1 MSDELIVSDDWTRN
15 WQASIAV
22 KITALVMWVIIVAV
36 FIVAAWL
43 LKDMEVRLQADF
55 EAEADRIAYRMAS
68 LIKAGGGEDA
78 RAELTSRM
86 AGLQRESG
94 FSAIGLSI
102 GERDYFVGNAG
113 NQQAIERHLP
123 AALAP
128 GRNIDLKVF
137 HPDLDGLVA
146 QRRNQLVI
154 GIFATLLVFGLF
166 LTWSIRTIVH
176 RPLQQLVNAT
186 RAVSEGR
193 REVRLDISREDEF
206 GYLSRFFNQ
215 MLDRLMAQQHE
226 LEQAAEEARSV
237 SQAKSAFLANMS
249 HELRT
254 PLNAIIGYSEM
265 LEEEAEDI
273 GAKVL
278 TPDLHKINSAG
289 RHLLSLINDVLDLS
303 KIEAGKMEVNPVM
316 FQLRDLVNDVVD
328 NIQPMISRNNNRLDV
343 EVPQVPGRMFSDE
356 TKLRQVLM
364 NLLSNAA
371 KFTENGRVRLRV
383 ARRRVAGQEWIDFT
397 VEDSGIGIDPEKL
410 DRLFQEFSQI
420 DSSSTRK
427 YGGTGLGLAIS
438 RRFCEKLGG
447 RIEVDS
453 EPGRGSRFSFHLP
466 ADFSQLH
473 TAAPAA
479 AAAAPET
486 PAEQDSQK
494 PAKRLSLTGVSA
506 LVVDDNASSRDL
518 ISRTL
523 QAEGIAVSEA
533 RDGREAIELLATL
546 QPHLVFTDLILPNM
560 NGFDFIKWLRDNAA
574 TAHLPLAVVSAMDIN
589 DSDRR
594 ELERHGAM
602 LVPKGVN
609 LRQQLLAM
617 LQELNLAQGAS
628 TDGETAAG

>member
-43 LKDMEVRLQADF
+43 LKDMETRLQADF
-55 EAEADRIAYRMAS
+55 EAEADRVAYRVAN
-68 LIKAGGGEDA
+68 LVKAGTGEAGTDLSA
-78 RAELTSRM
+78 RM
-86 AGLQRESG
+86 AGLQRDSG

-113 NQQAIERHLP
+113 RLEAIERHLP

-128 GRNIDLKVF
+128 GRPIDLKVF
-137 HPDLDGLVA
+137 HPELDALVA
-146 QRRNQLVI
+146 QRRNHLVI

-215 MLDRLMAQQHE
+215 MLDRLMAQQRE

-273 GAKVL
+273 GAKAL

-303 KIEAGKMEVNPVM
+303 KIEAGKMEINPVM

-343 EVPQVPGRMFSDE
+343 EVPEAPGRMFSDE

-371 KFTENGRVRLRV
+371 KFTENGRVQLRI
-383 ARRRVAGQEWIDFT
+383 ARRREYGQEWIDFT
-397 VEDSGIGIDPEKL
+397 VEDTGIGIAPEKL

-427 YGGTGLGLAIS
+427 YGGTGTLLS
-438 RRFCEKLGG
+438 
-447 RIEVDS
+447 
-453 EPGRGSRFSFHLP
+453 
-466 ADFSQLH
+466 ADL
-473 TAAPAA
+473 
-479 AAAAPET
+479 
-486 PAEQDSQK
+486 
-494 PAKRLSLTGVSA
+494 
-506 LVVDDNASSRDL
+506 
-518 ISRTL
+518 
-523 QAEGIAVSEA
+523 
-533 RDGREAIELLATL
+533 
-546 QPHLVFTDLILPNM
+546 
-560 NGFDFIKWLRDNAA
+560 
-574 TAHLPLAVVSAMDIN
+574 
-589 DSDRR
+589 
-594 ELERHGAM
+594 
-602 LVPKGVN
+602 
-609 LRQQLLAM
+609 
-617 LQELNLAQGAS
+617 
-628 TDGETAAG
+628 

>member
-1 MSDELIVSDDWTRN
+1 MVNEVIVSDDWTRN

-36 FIVAAWL
+36 FIVATWL
-43 LKDMEVRLQADF
+43 LRDMESRLQADF
-55 EAEADRIAYRMAS
+55 EAGADRIAYQVASLVEAGAAGETADLTARMA
-68 LIKAGGGEDA
+68 
-78 RAELTSRM
+78 ELQQ
-86 AGLQRESG
+86 GSG
-94 FSAIGLSI
+94 FSAIGLSL
-102 GERDYFVGNAG
+102 GQQDFLVGDADG
-113 NQQAIERHLP
+113 QDVIERHLP
-123 AALAP
+123 TALAP
-128 GRNIDLKVF
+128 GQDIDLEVF
-137 HPDLDGLVA
+137 HPNLDELVA

-176 RPLQQLVNAT
+176 RPLQQLVSAT

-215 MLDRLMAQQHE
+215 MLDRLMAQQRE

-237 SQAKSAFLANMS
+237 SRAKSAFLANMS

-265 LEEEAEDI
+265 LEEEAGDI
-273 GAKVL
+273 GAREL

-303 KIEAGKMEVNPVM
+303 KIEAGKIEINPVM
-316 FQLRDLVNDVVD
+316 FQLRDLVSDVVD
-328 NIQPMISRNNNRLDV
+328 NIQPMMLRNNNHLQV
-343 EVPQVPGRMFSDE
+343 EVPDPPGRMFSDE

-371 KFTENGRVRLRV
+371 KFTEDGKVRLQLS
-383 ARRRVAGQEWIDFT
+383 RRRERGEDWVQFV
-397 VEDSGIGIDPEKL
+397 VEDTGIGIAPEKL
-410 DRLFQEFSQI
+410 GRLFQEFSQV

-453 EPGRGSRFSFHLP
+453 EPGSGSRFTIHLP
-466 ADFSQLH
+466 ADFGQLLPEPASRTTVPATRDRVGD
-473 TAAPAA
+473 TAGPGNAG
-479 AAAAPET
+479 
-486 PAEQDSQK
+486 K
-494 PAKRLSLTGVSA
+494 A
-506 LVVDDNASSRDL
+506 LIVDDNASSRDL

-523 QAEGIAVSEA
+523 QAEGIEVIEA
-533 RDGREAIELLATL
+533 RDGREAIALLES
-546 QPHLVFTDLILPNM
+546 QRPHLICTDLILPNM
-560 NGFDFIKWLRDNAA
+560 NGFDFIKWLRANPL
-574 TAHLPLAVVSAMDIN
+574 TTELPLVVVSAMDIN
-589 DSDRR
+589 PADRR
-594 ELERHGAM
+594 ELELQRARI
-602 LVPKGVN
+602 VPKGVN
-609 LRQQLLAM
+609 LRQQLVSL
-617 LQELNLAQGAS
+617 LQELVN
-628 TDGETAAG
+628 GETAAG

>member
-43 LKDMEVRLQADF
+43 LRDMEARLQADF
-55 EAEADRIAYRMAS
+55 EAEADRVAYRVAN
-68 LIKAGGGEDA
+68 LVKAGIVEP
-78 RAELTSRM
+78 RANLTSRM
-86 AGLQRESG
+86 AGLQRDSG
-94 FSAIGLSI
+94 FSAIGLTI

-113 NQQAIERHLP
+113 HQEAIERHLP

-128 GRNIDLKVF
+128 GQPIDLRVF
-137 HPDLDGLVA
+137 HPDLDSLVA
-146 QRRNQLVI
+146 ERRNHLVM
-154 GIFATLLVFGLF
+154 GIFAILLVFGLF

-176 RPLQQLVNAT
+176 RPLQQLVSAT

-237 SQAKSAFLANMS
+237 SRAKSAFLANMS

-265 LEEEAEDI
+265 LEEEAEEA
-273 GAKVL
+273 GAGEL
-278 TPDLHKINSAG
+278 QPDLHRINTAG

-303 KIEAGKMEVNPVM
+303 KIEAGKMEINPVM
-316 FQLRDLVNDVVD
+316 FQLRDLVTDVVD
-328 NIQPMISRNNNRLDV
+328 NIQPMLSRNGNRL
-343 EVPQVPGRMFSDE
+343 ELQAPESPGRMFSDE

-371 KFTENGRVRLRV
+371 KFTENGEVRLQLWRY
-383 ARRRVAGQEWIDFT
+383 RQDERDWIGFT
-397 VEDSGIGIDPEKL
+397 VEDTGIGIAPEKL

-420 DSSSTRK
+420 DSSSTRR

-438 RRFCEKLGG
+438 RRICERLGG
-447 RIEVDS
+447 RIEVES
-453 EPGRGSRFSFHLP
+453 EPGRGSRFTLLLP
-466 ADFSQLH
+466 ADIGRLPGSTARVPARVG
-473 TAAPAA
+473 TAAETQTAA
-479 AAAAPET
+479 ASPGPHMT
-486 PAEQDSQK
+486 
-494 PAKRLSLTGVSA
+494 A

-518 ISRTL
+518 IGRAL
-523 QAEGIAVSEA
+523 QSEGVEIVQA
-533 RDGREAIELLATL
+533 RDGREAIDLLETL
-546 QPHLVFTDLILPNM
+546 CPDIVITDLILPNM
-560 NGFDFIKWLRDNAA
+560 NGFDFIKWLRGNAA
-574 TAHLPLAVVSAMDIN
+574 TTDLPLVVVSAMDIN
-589 DSDRR
+589 DSDRQ
-594 ELERHGAM
+594 ELELHEAR

-609 LRQQLLAM
+609 LRQQLGM
-617 LQELNLAQGAS
+617 VLQELVPA
-628 TDGETAAG
+628 

>member
-43 LKDMEVRLQADF
+43 LKDMEARLQADF
-55 EAEADRIAYRMAS
+55 EAEADRIAYRMAT
-68 LIKAGGGEDA
+68 LVKAGGGDEA

-86 AGLQRESG
+86 AELQRDSG

-102 GERDYFVGNAG
+102 GERDYFVGDAG
-113 NQQAIERHLP
+113 QLEAIERHLP
-123 AALAP
+123 AVLAP
-128 GRNIDLKVF
+128 GRPIDLKVF
-137 HPDLDGLVA
+137 HPELDTLVA
-146 QRRNQLVI
+146 QRRNYLVI

-215 MLDRLMAQQHE
+215 MLDRLMAQQRE

-273 GAKVL
+273 GAKAL

-343 EVPQVPGRMFSDE
+343 EVPEAPGRMFSDE

-371 KFTENGRVRLRV
+371 KFTENGRVQLRV
-383 ARRRVAGQEWIDFT
+383 ARRHEAGQEWIDFA
-397 VEDSGIGIDPEKL
+397 VEDTGIGIASEKL

-473 TAAPAA
+473 TTAPAA
-479 AAAAPET
+479 VAAAPDK
-486 PAEQDSQK
+486 PAEPDDATAR
-494 PAKRLSLTGVSA
+494 PSLEGVSA

-533 RDGREAIELLATL
+533 RDGREAIELLATQ
-546 QPHLVFTDLILPNM
+546 QPHLIFTDLILPNM
-560 NGFDFIKWLRDNAA
+560 NGFDFIKWLRGNAA

-594 ELERHGAM
+594 ELEHQGAM

-609 LRQQLLAM
+609 LRQQLLAV
-617 LQELNLAQGAS
+617 LQEFSLAEGAPA
-628 TDGETAAG
+628 DGETAAG